1 MRELNHYQKKNYN
14 YLTNTQN
21 NMKEKNSGIPINQ
34 EEIQLYLK
42 DIRKI
47 KVMTPDRERE
57 LSKMISSG
65 NLTEKELKSINKEL
79 LEGNLRFVITVAKQY
94 QNQGLDFPDL
104 IAEGNLGLMKAIN
117 HFDWSRDLRFISYAV
132 WWVKQSILQ
141 SLNDNARTI
150 RLPVNVVQ
158 DLQRAKKEIES
169 NGGKL
174 SDKFQNLPSIVDLD
188 MSINEDGDTLVDIIK
203 NEQADMPDA
212 IFNTKD
218 ELKKQ
223 LISLLDVLDNREK
236 TIVGDYFGLTGTPR
250 TLEDIGGDFNLTKER
265 VRQIKE
271 KALRKLR
278 NESSILFD
286 YM

>member
-1 MRELNHYQKKNYN
+1 
-14 YLTNTQN
+14 
-21 NMKEKNSGIPINQ
+21 MKEKNLSIPINQ

-47 KVMTPDRERE
+47 KVMTPER
-57 LSKMISSG
+57 
-65 NLTEKELKSINKEL
+65 EKELSNLMKTGDLSDSQKNKVYKEL

-104 IAEGNLGLMKAIN
+104 VAEGNLGLMKAIKN
-117 HFDWSRDLRFISYAV
+117 FDWSKDLRFISYAV

-158 DLQRAKKEIES
+158 DLHKAKKEVEA

-174 SDKFQNLPSIVDLD
+174 DDKFQNLPSMIDLD
-188 MSINEDGDTLVDIIK
+188 MNINEEGDTLVDIIK
-203 NEQADMPDA
+203 NDDAEMPDEV
-212 IFNTKD
+212 FNSKD
-218 ELKKQ
+218 ILKQK
-223 LISLLDVLDNREK
+223 LIEILDILDDRERV
-236 TIVGDYFGLTGTPR
+236 IIGDYFGLTGTPR
-250 TLEDIGGDFNLTKER
+250 TLEDIGTDFDLTKER

-278 NESSILFD
+278 NESSVLFD
-286 YM
+286 YL

>member
-1 MRELNHYQKKNYN
+1 
-14 YLTNTQN
+14 
-21 NMKEKNSGIPINQ
+21 MKEKNSGIPINQ

-47 KVMTPDRERE
+47 KVMTPERERE
-57 LSKMISSG
+57 LSKLITSG
-65 NLTEKELKSINKEL
+65 TLTENEIKAINKEL

-117 HFDWSRDLRFISYAV
+117 NFDWSKNLRFISYAV

-158 DLQRAKKEIES
+158 DLHRAKKEIES

-174 SDKFQNLPSIVDLD
+174 DDKFQNLPSMIDLD
-188 MSINEDGDTLVDIIK
+188 MNINEDGDTLVDVIK
-203 NEQADMPDA
+203 NEGADMPDEA
-212 IFNTKD
+212 FNGKD
-218 ELKKQ
+218 LLKAK
-223 LISLLDVLDNREK
+223 LISLLNVLDEREK
-236 TIVGDYFGLTGTPR
+236 VIVEDYFGLTGTQR

-278 NESSILFD
+278 NDCSVLFD

>member
-14 YLTNTQN
+14 YLNNIQN

-57 LSKMISSG
+57 LSKLISSG
-65 NLTEKELKSINKEL
+65 NLTDKELKSINKEL

-169 NGGKL
+169 TGGKL

-188 MSINEDGDTLVDIIK
+188 MNINEDGDTLVDIIK

-218 ELKKQ
+218 ELKQQ

>member
-1 MRELNHYQKKNYN
+1 
-14 YLTNTQN
+14 
-21 NMKEKNSGIPINQ
+21 MKEKNTGAPINQ
-34 EEIQLYLK
+34 EEIQHYLK

-47 KVMTPDRERE
+47 KVMTPDREKE
-57 LSKMISSG
+57 LSEMMKSET
-65 NLTEKELKSINKEL
+65 LTDKQKSEIEKELLI
-79 LEGNLRFVITVAKQY
+79 GNLRFVITVAKQY

-104 IAEGNLGLMKAIN
+104 VAEGNLGLLKAIKS
-117 HFDWSRDLRFISYAV
+117 FDWSKNLRFISYAV

-158 DLQRAKKEIES
+158 DLQRAKKEVE
-169 NGGKL
+169 NTGKQL
-174 SDKFQNLPSIVDLD
+174 DDKYTSLPSIINLD
-188 MSINEDGDTLVDIIK
+188 MDINEDGDTLFDIIK
-203 NEQADMPDA
+203 NEDADMPDEA
-212 IFNTKD
+212 FQTKD
-218 ELKKQ
+218 LLKNK
-223 LISLLDVLDNREK
+223 LMGLLNILDEREK
-236 TIVGDYFGLTGTPR
+236 VIVEDYFGISGTPR

-278 NESSILFD
+278 NESSVLFE

>member
-1 MRELNHYQKKNYN
+1 MKDKN
-14 YLTNTQN
+14 T
-21 NMKEKNSGIPINQ
+21 GIPINQ
-34 EEIQLYLK
+34 EEIQHYLK

-47 KVMTPDRERE
+47 KVMSPERERE
-57 LSKMISSG
+57 LAVKMQSEGI
-65 NLTEKELKSINKEL
+65 TEKERQAIEKEL
-79 LEGNLRFVITVAKQY
+79 LIGNLRFVITVAKQY

-117 HFDWSRDLRFISYAV
+117 NFDWSKNLRFISYAV

-158 DLQRAKKEIES
+158 DLQRAKKEVES
-169 NGGKL
+169 KGGKL
-174 SDKFQNLPSIVDLD
+174 DDKFELLPSIIDLD
-188 MSINEDGDTLVDIIK
+188 MSINEEGDTLVDIIK
-203 NEQADMPDA
+203 NEDADMPDA
-212 IFNTKD
+212 VFNNK
-218 ELKKQ
+218 
-223 LISLLDVLDNREK
+223 DVLKSELINLLNVLDEREK
-236 TIVGDYFGLTGTPR
+236 VIVLDYFGLTGTPR
-250 TLEDIGGDFNLTKER
+250 TLEDIGSDFGLTKER

-278 NESSILFD
+278 NESSVLFD

>member
-1 MRELNHYQKKNYN
+1 
-14 YLTNTQN
+14 
-21 NMKEKNSGIPINQ
+21 MKEKNSGIPINQ

-47 KVMTPDRERE
+47 KVMTPERERE
-57 LSKMISSG
+57 LSKLITSG
-65 NLTEKELKSINKEL
+65 TLTENEVKEINKEL

-117 HFDWSRDLRFISYAV
+117 NFDWSKNLRFISYAV

-158 DLQRAKKEIES
+158 DLHRAKKEIES

-174 SDKFQNLPSIVDLD
+174 DDKFQNLPSMIDLD
-188 MSINEDGDTLVDIIK
+188 MNINEDGDTLVDVIK
-203 NEQADMPDA
+203 NEGADMPDEA
-212 IFNTKD
+212 FNGKD
-218 ELKKQ
+218 LLKAK
-223 LISLLDVLDNREK
+223 LISLLNVLDEREK
-236 TIVGDYFGLTGTPR
+236 VIVENYFGLTGTQR

-278 NESSILFD
+278 NDCSVLFE